1 MLQIGHSPQQTFF
14 SSLRDALLRGHEPPP
29 APSLARLPYYRWLVV
44 GAVCIGAFMGQVDS
58 SIAQLVLPRLE
69 YEFGARLGVV
79 SWVAVAYL
87 VTMAGF
93 LPIFGHLA
101 DLVGRKLLYTGGFL
115 LFVLGS
121 GLCGFAPNLPILIGF
136 RVIQAVGAALL
147 ASNSVAIVVT
157 AAGPEQRGRALGI
170 QAAAQAVGLS
180 VGPMIGGLL
189 LATLGWRWVFWIN
202 VPFGLAAS
210 VIGWLVI
217 PPTLGLA
224 EEDKRFDWKG
234 AFLLLPAL
242 GAFIALISEG
252 HAWGIMSPAFLGGI
266 LVTVIFGFLFV
277 RSERTSAAPLVDF
290 TLFRSSGFTVG
301 NAAGLMSYAML
312 FGLFFLM
319 PFVLVRSYHDNVFVA
334 GLRLAIVPV
343 AIGLVAPVSGAL
355 SDRLGTH
362 LLTVLGMLVCGAGL
376 ILLYFATNGS
386 AAGLPAVMLAF
397 AIFGA
402 GQGLFASPNNNSIMA
417 AAPAHVTGG
426 AGGLM
431 NVVRSIGMSIGIAAA
446 SALLSWRLEA
456 LTGRPANTL
465 TAAPGILLDASH
477 SAILLLFGFAAAAG
491 LISLIGAH
499 SRTSTSS
506 DEKSEHCVRG
516 ATVTSQS
523 STVATRLNGRDHS
536 QHDERNV
543 TFDVH

>member
-1 MLQIGHSPQQTFF
+1 MDRFF
-14 SSLRDALLRGHEPPP
+14 RFAFFAAFRDALLRGREPPP
-29 APSLARLPYYRWLVV
+29 APGLAHLPYYRWLVV
-44 GAVCIGAFMGQVDS
+44 GSVCIGAFMGQVDS
-58 SIAQLVLPRLE
+58 SIAQLLLPRLE
-69 YEFGARLGVV
+69 YEFGARLSVV

-115 LFVLGS
+115 VFVLGS
-121 GLCGFAPNLPILIGF
+121 ALCGFAPDLPILIGF
-136 RVIQAVGAALL
+136 RIIQAIGAALL
-147 ASNSVAIVVT
+147 SSNSVAIVVT

-180 VGPMIGGLL
+180 VGPVIGGLL

-202 VPFGLAAS
+202 EPFGLAAC
-210 VIGWLVI
+210 VICWLVI
-217 PPTLGLA
+217 PPTADLA
-224 EEDKRFDWKG
+224 DESGGFDWKG

-242 GAFIALISEG
+242 AAFVAVISEG
-252 HAWGIMSPAFLGGI
+252 HVWGIMSPALLVGI

-277 RSERTSAAPLVDF
+277 RSERACTAPLVDF
-290 TLFRSSGFTVG
+290 ALFRSRAFSAG

-319 PFVLVRSYHDNVFVA
+319 PFILIRLYHDNVFIA
-334 GLRLAIVPV
+334 GLRLAIVPMTL
-343 AIGLVAPVSGAL
+343 GLLAPVSGAL

-362 LLTVLGMLVCGAGL
+362 LLTALGMLGCGAGL
-376 ILLYFATNGS
+376 LLLYFTIDGS
-386 AAGLPAVMLAF
+386 AASLPAVMFAF

-417 AAPAHVTGG
+417 AAPAHLTGE

-446 SALLSWRLEA
+446 SALLSWRLDA
-456 LTGRPANTL
+456 LTGRPVNTL
-465 TAAPGILLDASH
+465 GAAPEVLLDGSR
-477 SAILLLFGFAAAAG
+477 SVILLLFGFAAAAG
-491 LISLIGAH
+491 LISLAGAH
-499 SRTSTSS
+499 GHTS
-506 DEKSEHCVRG
+506 
-516 ATVTSQS
+516 AN
-523 STVATRLNGRDHS
+523 LNGNQKARIGDPLSRDRPQPLRRS
-536 QHDERNV
+536 AAERAMDQTN
-543 TFDVH
+543 